1 MSNIQRTEQYLKQKF
16 NQSEYLKINTKEY
29 LYRLDH
35 TMRVRYWGQYIAQRS
50 DLNEEALVVGCLLHD
65 ISYVE
70 EMKNG
75 SAHVNHGRRSAE
87 ICEQFVKSLDFSTD
101 VKNDILYGIQIHVD
115 GKPNKNMNW
124 HNSTFAESI
133 SDADNLDRYD
143 VYRIYDSL
151 QYDKFS
157 DKLNSDKIKYYQDQI
172 LRIRKNKSA
181 SLATTTATN
190 EFHKELNFSEKF
202 YERMLEQMQRTL

>member
-1 MSNIQRTEQYLKQKF
+1 
-16 NQSEYLKINTKEY
+16 
-29 LYRLDH
+29 
-35 TMRVRYWGQYIAQRS
+35 MRVRYWGQYIAQRS

-157 DKLNSDKIKYYQDQI
+157 DKLNSDKIKYCQDQI